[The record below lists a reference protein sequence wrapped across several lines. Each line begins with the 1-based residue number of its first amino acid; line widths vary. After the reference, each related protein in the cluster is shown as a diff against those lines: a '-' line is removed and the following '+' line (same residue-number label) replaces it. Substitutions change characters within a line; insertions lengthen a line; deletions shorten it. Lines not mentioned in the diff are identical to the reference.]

1 MRGLKICLITL
12 FAVLLALPAA
22 LLAAEPAPAGLDFAV
37 SPASVRIGATYDG
50 TQLTVTGKV
59 PAGGDVVVRFVG
71 ARAELHMKE
80 KGRALGLLWMNLGS
94 LTIENVPSVY
104 LVAASRPL
112 DEIGEAAAP
121 YRLERVAQ
129 DVAIAPAA
137 KDTPVNRQE
146 LIKLRREEG
155 LYREVKAAVTLS
167 PSEGASQDFRAVMP
181 VPSKLAPGAY
191 TVEVLALKDGKLAA
205 SGGSNVQVELVGAP
219 AALADVAF
227 NHSLIYGILAT
238 IVALLSGLAIGL
250 VFQSKGAH

>member
-1 MRGLKICLITL
+1 MRGLKISLITL
-12 FAVLLALPAA
+12 FAVLLVLPAA

-37 SPASVRIGATYDG
+37 SPVTVRIGATYDG
-50 TQLTVTGKV
+50 TQLTITGKA
-59 PAGGDVVVRFVG
+59 PAGADVVVRFTG
-71 ARAELHMKE
+71 ARSELHMKE
-80 KGRALGLLWMNLGS
+80 KGKALGLLWMNLGS
-94 LTIENVPSVY
+94 LSIENVPSVY

-112 DEIGEAAAP
+112 DEIGEAAP

-155 LYREVKAAVTLS
+155 LYREVMAAVTLS
-167 PSEGASQDFRAVMP
+167 PAEGASQDFRAVLP

-191 TVEVLALKDGKLAA
+191 TVEVLSLKDGRLAA
-205 SGGSNVQVELVGAP
+205 SGASNVKVELVGIP
-219 AALADVAF
+219 AKLADVAF
-227 NHSLIYGILAT
+227 NHALIYGILAT